1 MDALQIISNATQII
15 TAMFGAVSALD
26 QASVNLREAP
36 RKIETLEEFVG
47 SLESLMHQTKV
58 RNKHKLHNPQIERQL
73 QSLSDLIKLLHA
85 NLSRSR
91 KVLTKNKAKG
101 IAKLVWSSMV
111 GDPLSKYIQLIRDDL
126 NWWIELQNITD
137 TVSKVITSTAESQ
150 PSLLRVRSEKGYP
163 VSRKCHFIR
172 ELLVR
177 EDTHQVILI
186 VGLSGIGKSCLA
198 CQIASDPPGKFCDGA
213 IEINFGRWCS
223 RSACNGNVP
232 EYHNRLSKRIK
243 HFLVQIGCGKWG
255 CEIGGDL
262 KDVCLLLQAAMVGKS
277 MLVLLDDVWEQDIVN
292 RFVRLYDN
300 ECRYLVTTRD
310 EAVYE
315 ITEAEKV
322 EICKD
327 DIKEISKEIL
337 LYHTLLSEEE
347 LPVSTI

>member
-15 TAMFGAVSALD
+15 TAMIGAISALE
-26 QASVNLREAP
+26 QASINLTEAP
-36 RKIETLEEFVG
+36 RKIQTLEELVG
-47 SLESLMHQTKV
+47 NLESLMHQTMV
-58 RNKHKLHNPQIERQL
+58 RNTHKLHNPQLERQL
-73 QSLSDLIKLLHA
+73 QSLSALIKRLQV
-85 NLSRSR
+85 NLSKSR
-91 KVLTKNKAKG
+91 KVITKNKTKG

-126 NWWIELQNITD
+126 NWWIEVQNLTE
-137 TVSKVITSTAESQ
+137 TVSKVIKSTAKSQ

-163 VSRKCHFIR
+163 VSRKCHFVR
-172 ELLVR
+172 ELLGR
-177 EDTHQVILI
+177 EDMHRVILI

-198 CQIASDPPGKFCDGA
+198 RQIASDPPGKFCDGA

-223 RSACNGNVP
+223 RAACNGNIS
-232 EYHNRLSKRIK
+232 EYHNRLSKRINR
-243 HFLVQIGCGKWG
+243 FLVQIGCRNRGR
-255 CEIGGDL
+255 EIGGDL
-262 KDVCLLLQAAMVGKS
+262 EDVCFLLQTAMVGKS
-277 MLVLLDDVWEQDIVN
+277 MLVLLDDVWEQDIVD
-292 RFVRLYDN
+292 RFVQLYDN
-300 ECRYLVTTRD
+300 ECHYLVTTRD

-315 ITEAEKV
+315 ITEAEKL